1 MNKNDYK
8 KIKNFTFKSEF
19 YPREVALS
27 EVATWAIWDENDKYN
42 TKIIEQSLE
51 KLKTNTVFVALN
63 FAGDDSKLY
72 LDEPFWKEWQ
82 NFHGD
87 RTQTD
92 KKLCGMLQNTK
103 YEGSYITDLLKLVP
117 TKSSLELRDKIKNS
131 EIDLEAQVNLF
142 IQELEILQTDDIELY
157 LMGYET
163 ERIFKKYFYKS
174 VEQKIKSYKRILHTS
189 NYHGSNED
197 FYKKVREQ
205 LEL

>member
-1 MNKNDYK
+1 
-8 KIKNFTFKSEF
+8 
-19 YPREVALS
+19 
-27 EVATWAIWDENDKYN
+27 
-42 TKIIEQSLE
+42 
-51 KLKTNTVFVALN
+51 
-63 FAGDDSKLY
+63 
-72 LDEPFWKEWQ
+72 
-82 NFHGD
+82 
-87 RTQTD
+87 
-92 KKLCGMLQNTK
+92 MLQNTK

-142 IQELEILQTDDIELY
+142 IQELELLQTDDIELY